1 MELTP
6 TRWQQR
12 YAAARDVL
20 LESERLLDIR
30 ARLAGTDGPPREP
43 VTPLAG
49 GAALRQAARVAV
61 FAGSFNPLTVAHTAA
76 AAAAHAALP
85 LDTLVWAFARVT
97 IDKERVE
104 RATLVDRIAQLEAY
118 VQDAARADALAVV
131 DAGLYADQA
140 EAFRALLAPSA
151 ELWLLVGFDKIVQI
165 FDPRYYVDREA
176 ALRRLFAA
184 AGLLVAP
191 RAGHGQPDLAAL
203 LAAPENH
210 AYAGRVRYLPLPADL
225 AAISSTAA
233 RAALASAPAAD
244 PATLA
249 TFLTPEGAALA
260 QVTAAYAPPTTLGDG
275 EVVDRYWLRGAWL
288 DALAAVPSGE
298 RPRVSLA
305 QLVDRSAAPT
315 ADGAAIRRWLRG
327 ERWPGGP
334 ATVTDLL
341 ARYA

>member
-12 YAAARDVL
+12 YTAACDTV
-20 LESERLLDIR
+20 LESERLLEIR
-30 ARLAGTDGPPREP
+30 ARLAGADIPRRAS
-43 VTPLAG
+43 VATLAG
-49 GAALRQAARVAV
+49 GATLGRAARVAV
-61 FAGSFNPLTVAHTAA
+61 FAGSFNPLTVAHTAVA
-76 AAAAHAALP
+76 VAAHAMLV
-85 LDTLVWAFARVT
+85 LDSFVWAFARVT
-97 IDKERVE
+97 VDKERVE

-118 VQDAARADALAVV
+118 VQDAARDDALAVL

-165 FDPRYYVDREA
+165 FDPHYYDDRDA

-210 AYAGRVRYLPLPADL
+210 AYANRVRYLPLPASL
-225 AAISSTAA
+225 GAVSSTAA
-233 RAALASAPAAD
+233 RADLASASTAD
-244 PATLA
+244 PVTLA

-260 QVTAAYAPPTTLGDG
+260 QATAAYAPPETLSNG

-288 DALAAVPSGE
+288 NALAAVPFGE
-298 RPRVSLA
+298 RPGVSLA

-315 ADGAAIRRWLRG
+315 TAGAAIRRWLRG

-334 ATVTDLL
+334 ANLPDLL
-341 ARYA
+341 ARHD